1 MLRRC
6 SSMLI
11 AATMLMGMVV
21 TSASRAAEPDKRVYE
36 MRIYFAA
43 EGKLDALNARFR
55 DHTVKLFEK
64 HGITNIG
71 YFEPIE
77 NPERQLIYFLAY
89 PSREAREASWKAF
102 QADPEWQKAKA
113 ASEVD
118 GKLVA
123 KNESLFLQATD
134 YSPNIVPV
142 AKGDRVF
149 EMRTYTAE
157 PGRLENLNARF
168 RDHTVKLF
176 EKHGMTNVA
185 YWVPMSDQKGA
196 NDTLLYIISHKSR
209 DAAKAGFAAFGKD
222 PEWSAALK
230 ASEEKA
236 GGSLTVKGGVKSL
249 FMKATDYSPTK

>member
-1 MLRRC
+1 MLKRS
-6 SSMLI
+6 SSMLVV
-11 AATMLMGMVV
+11 ATMLISLF
-21 TSASRAAEPDKRVYE
+21 TSVATQGAEPDKRVYE
-36 MRIYFAA
+36 MRTYYAA
-43 EGKLDALNARFR
+43 EGKLEALNKRFR
-55 DHTVKLFEK
+55 EHTVKLFEK

-71 YFEPIE
+71 YFEPTE

-102 QADPEWQKAKA
+102 QADSDWQKAKA

-123 KNESLFLQATD
+123 KVDVLFLQPTD
-134 YSPNIVPV
+134 YSPAIRPS
-142 AKGDRVF
+142 AAGDRIF
-149 EMRTYTAE
+149 ELRTYTAE
-157 PGRLENLNARF
+157 AGRLENLNARF

-196 NDTLLYIISHKSR
+196 SDTLIYIISHKSLES
-209 DAAKAGFAAFGKD
+209 AKEGFAAFGKD
-222 PEWSAALK
+222 PEWAAALK

-236 GGSLTVKGGVKSL
+236 GGSLTVKGGVKRM
-249 FMKATDYSPTK
+249 FMKATDYSPIR